1 MEAKQEH
8 TTTLLFFVLVV
19 CVLSGQAQSVFD
31 IPQCANR
38 GVFTI
43 GRDNQFSITCTGLHT
58 LSNIYWSI
66 SSPLTNGTEI
76 RLGECATCYPNCAN
90 TDCSNSNSRD
100 YSITRNQSD
109 VTTLTFVDNLE
120 QNEGALIKCSQRN
133 NNTKSQAYCATAF
146 INATHRPQF
155 KLTECTNGVLEI
167 LPSQT
172 VNLTCTGLW
181 PGSNIYW
188 SLTGPSTNHTEVR
201 LGDCPLCF
209 PKCSSTPCNIPKGI
223 YSISRHRYDV
233 TVLDNVH
240 LDDGDTIT
248 CSQWNN
254 ESTAQSTCTIRT
266 AGAYQLPQCQDGQLD
281 VSAVEPWTAIMCE
294 GLRSYHTITWT
305 LTDSANLT
313 TEIAGCNSACYVT
326 TDDVIVSRTEAASEL
341 KITGKMLEKN
351 KNIVTCGRQDGATGV
366 SCRLRVFDGPSN
378 ITLSGPHDAIGD
390 LDTVTLICTYD
401 EAFPAAHVTWSIQ
414 CNNSTYLPQGR
425 TANCSF
431 NLKQLEASGSEV
443 SCTVANSIFPQIN
456 RTASYNFHESEAAS
470 SAFPL
475 IPAAGGGG
483 AALLLIII
491 VIVVVVIVAS
501 KRKKQRKRQAKS
513 EENVNASYNGNNELE
528 ATLVNGATPT
538 NNGVAMT
545 TDATHTAASADN
557 YTYIEI
563 DDNEGLEKSTN
574 DAQQAKR
581 VVIQSDDPLNTQPKG
596 ENQDEADFEEY
607 INELYDSTDNAV
619 LINGKSPS
627 SPNPTSPPN
636 GNVFKP
642 AISPTSGLFKIDD
655 ENKAGS
661 SVIGPKGDAYT
672 QVYKLKK
679 TEPLH
684 DEHNKAGNSRGEAT
698 QTRTSEEPT
707 GRTREQS
714 TPAMTTTLS
723 ADDETEYVNTLSCN
737 TTGCPDDTVYVNVS
751 DTSVPMDTNAVNAKD
766 GPNDAQC
773 STDYGKDMT
782 SRDDEYNRLGF
793 TRPRLQ
799 DDPHYSHLSQL

>member
-366 SCRLRVFDGPSN
+366 SCRLRVFG
-378 ITLSGPHDAIGD
+378 
-390 LDTVTLICTYD
+390 
-401 EAFPAAHVTWSIQ
+401 
-414 CNNSTYLPQGR
+414 
-425 TANCSF
+425 
-431 NLKQLEASGSEV
+431 
-443 SCTVANSIFPQIN
+443 
-456 RTASYNFHESEAAS
+456 AAS

-475 IPAAGGGG
+475 IAAAGGGG

-513 EENVNASYNGNNELE
+513 DGNVNASYN
-528 ATLVNGATPT
+528 
-538 NNGVAMT
+538 
-545 TDATHTAASADN
+545 AAA
-557 YTYIEI
+557 
-563 DDNEGLEKSTN
+563 G
-574 DAQQAKR
+574 
-581 VVIQSDDPLNTQPKG
+581 DP
-596 ENQDEADFEEY
+596 
-607 INELYDSTDNAV
+607 YDSLQMSHVGLSSEYSAIGNTNTGSQPQAAAAGDPYGSLRMSDVGLSSEYSAIGNTNIGSKPQAAGDQYGSLRLSDV
-619 LINGKSPS
+619 GLSSEYSAIGNTNTGSQPQAGQPTHYDSLQVSDIGKVS
-627 SPNPTSPPN
+627 TY
-636 GNVFKP
+636 
-642 AISPTSGLFKIDD
+642 
-655 ENKAGS
+655 
-661 SVIGPKGDAYT
+661 SVIGD
-672 QVYKLKK
+672 
-679 TEPLH
+679 
-684 DEHNKAGNSRGEAT
+684 N
-698 QTRTSEEPT
+698 
-707 GRTREQS
+707 
-714 TPAMTTTLS
+714 
-723 ADDETEYVNTLSCN
+723 
-737 TTGCPDDTVYVNVS
+737 
-751 DTSVPMDTNAVNAKD
+751 
-766 GPNDAQC
+766 
-773 STDYGKDMT
+773 
-782 SRDDEYNRLGF
+782 
-793 TRPRLQ
+793 
-799 DDPHYSHLSQL
+799 